1 MEKVFTLNEKEA
13 YKYQK
18 FIAKHKSCRTNVG
31 ATGGG
36 YTIMF
41 TPTGLGNLIVVK
53 CDICGAEKNITDI
66 SCW

>member
-1 MEKVFTLNEKEA
+1 
-13 YKYQK
+13 
-18 FIAKHKSCRTNVG
+18 
-31 ATGGG
+31 
-36 YTIMF
+36 MF

>member
-1 MEKVFTLNEKEA
+1 MKKKLISIK
-13 YKYQK
+13 K
-18 FIAKHKSCRTNVG
+18 FIAKHKPCRTNVG
-31 ATGGG
+31 AIGGG

-66 SCW
+66 SWW

>member
-18 FIAKHKSCRTNVG
+18 FIAKHKPCRTNVG
-31 ATGGG
+31 AIGGG

-53 CDICGAEKNITDI
+53 CAL
-66 SCW
+66 SYL